1 MIAKRYSRR
10 WLIIDLLAAVP
21 FDLLGGLGDE
31 EEEEVAVGA
40 GGAADDEGMMANSS
54 ALKTLRLLRLGKLLR
69 LVRALKMLKAYED
82 RLMPIFRSTLMVG
95 GVVLVW
101 SVRTSPASS
110 ALPSSEVVR
119 VVPESCA
126 LLCVA
131 SLPQPP
137 AELLL
142 LPDRDV
148 RPAYPDGSTLQQRDG
163 VLCLLHF
170 HRTDSIAGAQLPT
183 LPRSG

>member
-82 RLMPIFRSTLMVG
+82 RLMPICRSTLMVG

-101 SVRTSPASS
+101 SVCTSPASS

-142 LPDRDV
+142 LP
-148 RPAYPDGSTLQQRDG
+148 S
-163 VLCLLHF
+163 
-170 HRTDSIAGAQLPT
+170 
-183 LPRSG
+183 